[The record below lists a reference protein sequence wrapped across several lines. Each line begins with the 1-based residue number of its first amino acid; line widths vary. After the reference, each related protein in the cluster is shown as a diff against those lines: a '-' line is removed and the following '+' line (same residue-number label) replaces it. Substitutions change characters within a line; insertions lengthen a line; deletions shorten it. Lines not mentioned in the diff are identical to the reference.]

1 MLLKISFVAF
11 IGLTVF
17 ITQPCYGLG
26 LNLGIGLNLLG
37 VIFWLSYFL
46 VKLNIFKANFNFIGQ
61 QSQPQP
67 QTCGC
72 GPETCESKKCGP
84 LEMCTTCELTP
95 CNTYSCFNP
104 NGTNIACKFP
114 CKETPPTCICKPNY
128 RRESPGAPC
137 TRIRC
142 PPDGM

>member
-1 MLLKISFVAF
+1 MHSSNQALEHSNIGSLNRVLLKR
-11 IGLTVF
+11 
-17 ITQPCYGLG
+17 
-26 LNLGIGLNLLG
+26 
-37 VIFWLSYFL
+37 
-46 VKLNIFKANFNFIGQ
+46 K
-61 QSQPQP
+61 
-67 QTCGC
+67 
-72 GPETCESKKCGP
+72 TCETKKCGP

-104 NGTNIACKFP
+104 DGTNIACKFP